1 MTITLRPY
9 CLQIT
14 CPSEIWIP
22 KLACNKKFKKE
33 TTKVSRRHRLRRNK
47 IQCVT
52 KDSYRNISK
61 VIGHIVEDKEVMG
74 REPKEANVEVKK
86 LQDTEDKNLEN
97 LEIAYSIVFFRYE
110 RSI

>member
-22 KLACNKKFKKE
+22 K
-33 TTKVSRRHRLRRNK
+33 VSRRHRLRRNK

-52 KDSYRNISK
+52 KHSYRNISK